1 MQKIIKKEG
10 EIKMRAVLTVI
21 GKDKVGI
28 IAGVSQKLAQ
38 LEINIL
44 DVSQTI
50 MADYFTMMMMLDI
63 ATSKVEFDEIKQEL
77 GQLGVELGVSI
88 KVQREEIFDTMHK
101 L

>member
-1 MQKIIKKEG
+1 
-10 EIKMRAVLTVI
+10 MRAVLTVI

-28 IAGVSQKLAQ
+28 IAGVSQKLAE
-38 LEINIL
+38 LEVNIL

-63 ATSKVEFDEIKQEL
+63 ATSKVEFDEIKQKL

>member
-1 MQKIIKKEG
+1 MK
-10 EIKMRAVLTVI
+10 AVLTVI

-28 IAGVSQKLAQ
+28 IAGVSQKLAE

-50 MADYFTMMMMLDI
+50 MEDYFTMMMLLNKD
-63 ATSKVEFDEIKQEL
+63 ANQDFDGVREEL
-77 GQLGVELGVSI
+77 HQIGRTLGVKISI
-88 KVQREEIFDTMHK
+88 QNQEIFDTMHK

>member
-1 MQKIIKKEG
+1 MK
-10 EIKMRAVLTVI
+10 AVLTVI

-28 IAGVSQKLAQ
+28 IAGVSQKLAE

-50 MADYFTMMMMLDI
+50 MEDYFTMMMLLNMD
-63 ATSKVEFDEIKQEL
+63 ANQDFDGVREEL
-77 GQLGVELGVSI
+77 RQIGRTLGVKISI
-88 KVQREEIFDTMHK
+88 QNQEIFDTMHK

>member
-1 MQKIIKKEG
+1 MK
-10 EIKMRAVLTVI
+10 AVLTVI

-28 IAGVSQKLAQ
+28 IAGVSQKLAE

-50 MADYFTMMMMLDI
+50 MEDYFTMMMLLNMD
-63 ATSKVEFDEIKQEL
+63 ANQDFDSVREEL
-77 GQLGVELGVSI
+77 HQIGRTLGVKISI
-88 KVQREEIFDTMHK
+88 QNQEIFDTMHK